1 MHQWCASLGTEH
13 FISRMSGQL
22 LFWMIQLL
30 QGRNIIITMV
40 GRYCN
45 YFITKGFF
53 AYENEIHSGTR
64 NVFIVE
70 TQTTKK
76 GP

>member
-45 YFITKGFF
+45 YFITS
-53 AYENEIHSGTR
+53 IHVVCIPLFESVTG
-64 NVFIVE
+64 NLN
-70 TQTTKK
+70 
-76 GP
+76 

>member
-13 FISRMSGQL
+13 FISNMSGQL

-45 YFITKGFF
+45 YFIPSI
-53 AYENEIHSGTR
+53 Y
-64 NVFIVE
+64 VV
-70 TQTTKK
+70 
-76 GP
+76 

>member
-13 FISRMSGQL
+13 FISRMSGPL

-45 YFITKGFF
+45 NFIPRVYVVSIPLFESLTG
-53 AYENEIHSGTR
+53 NL
-64 NVFIVE
+64 N
-70 TQTTKK
+70 
-76 GP
+76 

>member
-13 FISRMSGQL
+13 FISRMSGRL

-30 QGRNIIITMV
+30 QGGNIIITTV

-45 YFITKGFF
+45 YFIPSIYVVCISLFGSLTG
-53 AYENEIHSGTR
+53 NL
-64 NVFIVE
+64 N
-70 TQTTKK
+70 
-76 GP
+76 